1 LGNDPETNL
10 SVEIFNGRYGIYL
23 QKGSTK
29 VTLPKDQDIEKITFE
44 EALILIS
51 NKEASGKGKKKTAV
65 KKTTTKKTSDK
76 KGTTKKPVAKKKIVK
91 TKKA

>member
-1 LGNDPETNL
+1 MTPKQNL
-10 SVEIFNGRYGIYL
+10 SVEIFNGRYGTYL

-51 NKEASGKGKKKTAV
+51 NKEASGKGKKKTAIKKTTV
-65 KKTTTKKTSDK
+65 KKTSEKKVA
-76 KGTTKKPVAKKKIVK
+76 TKKPVAKKKARK
-91 TKKA
+91 TKEV